1 MADAGGPA
9 VAPTQGEAL
18 LQASSDDDE
27 LVEFQQSRE
36 AAVPAGHEDVWEATP
51 PDSDLS
57 GNDSDNTDFVDDLL
71 VTGTGAEQLHLSHEQ
86 MQYLEPLS
94 AEDVAAAAAIPLL
107 LKETTALL
115 TKHLSMATETM
126 RTPCTCA
133 RRCYGMFFLRHRAK
147 HDDIC
152 KCASHVHAATPVV
165 VAD

>member
-1 MADAGGPA
+1 MTDAGGPA
-9 VAPTQGEAL
+9 DTPTQSEAL

-27 LVEFQQSRE
+27 LVEFQQSLE
-36 AAVPAGHEDVWEATP
+36 SAEPAGHEDVWEAATP
-51 PDSDLS
+51 PDSDLG

-126 RTPCTCA
+126 RTPCTCLFVS
-133 RRCYGMFFLRHRAK
+133 Y
-147 HDDIC
+147 IC
-152 KCASHVHAATPVV
+152 CT
-165 VAD
+165 

>member
-1 MADAGGPA
+1 MTDAGGPA
-9 VAPTQGEAL
+9 VTPTQSEAL

-71 VTGTGAEQLHLSHEQ
+71 TVTGAEQLHRSHGQ

-94 AEDVAAAAAIPLL
+94 AEYVAAAAAIPALS
-107 LKETTALL
+107 KETTALL

-126 RTPCTCA
+126 RTPCTCLFVS
-133 RRCYGMFFLRHRAK
+133 Y
-147 HDDIC
+147 IC
-152 KCASHVHAATPVV
+152 CT
-165 VAD
+165 